1 MKNSIEKSI
10 IKKIN
15 RRGFLKTGSI
25 ASTALILGLHVSCKS
40 KNGEE
45 ERPSASFEPNVYLTI
60 NEKGEITIIAH
71 RTEMGQGIS
80 TALPTILAD
89 GFYVFYDGVLVFL

>member
-1 MKNSIEKSI
+1 MKKGIEKSF
-10 IKKIN
+10 IKKID
-15 RRGFLKTGSI
+15 RRSFLKTGSI
-25 ASTALILGLHVSCKS
+25 ASTGLILGMHVSCIQKP
-40 KNGEE
+40 GPED
-45 ERPSASFEPNVYLTI
+45 RPAATFEPNVYLTI